1 MELEAIRVLL
11 AALDCGTVQGAAEQ
25 LSTSRGTIRRRLR
38 ELEESVGVPLVARG
52 LRGVTATEA
61 GRLLAQRGRLLVED
75 ASLLL
80 EEVRN
85 TSAHSTRVLRV
96 LVAEGIPPHH
106 YARVTAQLGK
116 AIPELRMDVRQS
128 ADPLS
133 ELMEDTDVAVVFN
146 EGERD
151 GPWQKRR
158 LFRAPERLVAHPSL
172 LEEAPVDSVADLSS
186 HRLLIWRSPEYPAD
200 RLPLWSG
207 DSVPIVPHVVTADVH
222 LLHHMALAGVG
233 IAFAPDAGLDYES
246 SSRDALVRLLPDQ
259 VGRERWF
266 SIVAANSLRDMP
278 KVQVL
283 MAAMNRFATG
293 LDAGGP
299 T

>member
-25 LSTSRGTIRRRLR
+25 LNTSRGTIRRRLR
-38 ELEESVGVPLVARG
+38 ELEESVGVPLVDRG

-75 ASLLL
+75 ASVLL
-80 EEVRN
+80 EEVRH
-85 TSAHSTRVLRV
+85 TSVHSTQVLRV

-106 YARVTAQLGK
+106 YARITAQLGK
-116 AIPELRMDVRQS
+116 TIPELRMDVRQS

-151 GPWQKRR
+151 GPWRKHR
-158 LFRAPERLVAHPSL
+158 LLRTPERLVAHPSL
-172 LEEAPVDSVADLSS
+172 LERAPVDSVADLSR

-207 DSVPIVPHVVTADVH
+207 DSIPIVPHVVTADVH

-233 IAFAPDAGLDYES
+233 IALVPDGGLDYES
-246 SSRDALVRLLPDQ
+246 SPHDALVRLLPDQ

-266 SIVAANSLRDMP
+266 SFVAADSLRDIP
-278 KVQVL
+278 KLQVL
-283 MAAMNRFATG
+283 MATMRRFATSVH
-293 LDAGGP
+293 DAGP